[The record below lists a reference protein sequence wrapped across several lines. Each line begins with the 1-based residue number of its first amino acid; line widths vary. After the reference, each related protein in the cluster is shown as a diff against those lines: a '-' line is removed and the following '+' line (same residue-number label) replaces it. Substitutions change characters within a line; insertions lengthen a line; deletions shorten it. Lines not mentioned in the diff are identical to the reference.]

1 MTDESATPRSQAN
14 VGHLA
19 PAAVC
24 GAVTRPGH
32 RVSQIFHEAST
43 MSKVRIGEWNID
55 LAQATASK
63 GDIEVRIV
71 THEDG
76 TYTIAYSGLE
86 SSETARLLGPE
97 VLEAFQRAG
106 AKAFEQG
113 PE

>member
-1 MTDESATPRSQAN
+1 LPDASQDHEIRDDNFESDT
-14 VGHLA
+14 
-19 PAAVC
+19 
-24 GAVTRPGH
+24 
-32 RVSQIFHEAST
+32 
-43 MSKVRIGEWNID
+43 KVRIGEWNID

-63 GDIEVRIV
+63 GDIEVRIF

-97 VLEAFQRAG
+97 VLDAFQRAG